1 MPTTCARAIL
11 ESMMFIRFIPLVL
24 AATLLAGCA
33 ATPPATESAT
43 PSASASVDAGITSS
57 SKVKTLDEALAFAAT
72 ITPDMSS
79 AKYEVVNT
87 ASKLRVL
94 AADVLSPETLA
105 EVDAQL
111 GAIVTDATGSTT
123 RDELDAQIVNLQ
135 ATVATMKAAL

>member
-1 MPTTCARAIL
+1 MKFT
-11 ESMMFIRFIPLVL
+11 RFAPIVL
-24 AATLLAGCA
+24 AATLLVGCA
-33 ATPPATESAT
+33 ATPPATESAS
-43 PSASASVDAGITSS
+43 PSSAPSSATADAGITSS
-57 SKVKTLDEALAFAAT
+57 SKVKTLDEALEFAAT
-72 ITPDMSS
+72 IGPDTSS

>member
-1 MPTTCARAIL
+1 MKFT
-11 ESMMFIRFIPLVL
+11 RFIPLVL

-33 ATPPATESAT
+33 ATPPAAESPA
-43 PSASASVDAGITSS
+43 PSASASVDTGITSS

-111 GAIVTDATGSTT
+111 GAIVTDATGSMT

-135 ATVATMKAAL
+135 ATVATIEAAL

>member
-1 MPTTCARAIL
+1 MKFT
-11 ESMMFIRFIPLVL
+11 RFVPLVL

-43 PSASASVDAGITSS
+43 PSASASASADAGITSS
-57 SKVKTLDEALAFAAT
+57 SKVQTLDEALAFAVT

-94 AADVLSPETLA
+94 AADVLSPETFA

-135 ATVATMKAAL
+135 TTVATIEAAL

>member
-1 MPTTCARAIL
+1 MKFT
-11 ESMMFIRFIPLVL
+11 RFIPLVL

-33 ATPPATESAT
+33 ATPPATESAS

-111 GAIVTDATGSTT
+111 GAIVTDATGSMT

-135 ATVATMKAAL
+135 ATVATIEAAL

>member
-1 MPTTCARAIL
+1 MKFT
-11 ESMMFIRFIPLVL
+11 RFIPIVL

-33 ATPPATESAT
+33 ATPPAAETPT
-43 PSASASVDAGITSS
+43 PSASATVDAGITSS

-72 ITPDMSS
+72 ITVDMSS

-94 AADVLSPETLA
+94 SAEVLSPEALA

-111 GAIVTDATGSTT
+111 GAIATDATASMT
-123 RDELDAQIVNLQ
+123 RDELEAQVVNLQ
-135 ATVATMKAAL
+135 AVVATIEAAR